1 MKLALEMVLK
11 GGRVARFHTA
21 PTIKCETVAEHS
33 YLVAWLATL
42 IVGAPRAE
50 LLLACLAHDLPEYVL
65 GDMPSPAKKRL
76 GMREAFRREE
86 VSLYAAAG
94 MPDYEAMLTPQEC
107 EVLKFSDNLAGYLKC
122 KYEAQMGNTLLREMA
137 DRYHEYIYDMIKVTE
152 YLDKPTIESILHDI
166 LR

>member
-1 MKLALEMVLK
+1 MRLALEMVLK

-50 LLLACLAHDLPEYVL
+50 LLLACLSHDLPEYVL

-76 GMREAFRREE
+76 GLREAFRREE
-86 VSLYAAAG
+86 ASLFAAAG
-94 MPDYEAMLTPQEC
+94 LPDYEELLTPQEA

-122 KYEAQMGNTLLREMA
+122 KYEAEMGNTLLREMA
-137 DRYHEYIYDMIKVTE
+137 DRYHEYIYDMVQDAV
-152 YLDKPTIESILHDI
+152 YLDSSTLESILHDI

>member
-1 MKLALEMVLK
+1 MKLALQMVLK

-42 IVGAPRAE
+42 IIGEPRAE
-50 LLLACLAHDLPEYVL
+50 LLLAALAHDLPEYVT
-65 GDMPSPAKKRL
+65 GDMPSPAKKAM
-76 GMREAFRREE
+76 GVKDAFTRVERN
-86 VSLYAAAG
+86 LYAAAG
-94 MPDYEAMLTPQEC
+94 MPDYESMLTPQEL

-122 KYEAQMGNTLLREMA
+122 KYEAEMGNTLLKEMA
-137 DRYHEYIYDMIKVTE
+137 DRYHEYLYDMVSDTE
-152 YLDKPTIESILHDI
+152 YLDKPTMESILHEI